1 MERRAKVWCGGDAV
15 PQHVLRC
22 QQGPSVYHE
31 DIPENDLLGGRRI
44 NKKQTDALLVDQLR
58 VRVVADQHAR
68 LSADRTLVLHSSGN
82 RNRRVR
88 ARHLSVAQIR
98 TEDRDVAIQPR
109 PVEHEKLVSSAVAE
123 TAVTRHESNPALG
136 NGSARAIRDEVSSS
150 DTGPVAS
157 PVRR

>member
-1 MERRAKVWCGGDAV
+1 MECRAKVWCGGDAV

-31 DIPENDLLGGRRI
+31 DIPENDLLGGCRSE
-44 NKKQTDALLVDQLR
+44 NLQADALLVDQLR

-68 LSADRTLVLHSSGN
+68 LSTKRTLVLHSSGN

-98 TEDRDVAIQPR
+98 TEDSDVAIQPP
-109 PVEHEKLVSSAVAE
+109 PVEHEKMVSS
-123 TAVTRHESNPALG
+123 
-136 NGSARAIRDEVSSS
+136 
-150 DTGPVAS
+150 
-157 PVRR
+157 